1 MRQPPAG
8 FMMAAM
14 NDTNAV
20 QIAVAGLG
28 GYART
33 IADLLLTHGP
43 TTRPRAAFAAAC
55 DPDLSVH
62 SKQAAALREQGVMLY
77 DSYEQ
82 MLQHPGLE
90 AVWLPVPI
98 DLHVPFAQQALDAG
112 LAVMLEKPVAGT
124 VDEVDQLIAARD
136 AAQRPVLV
144 GFQDVYDDTTL
155 PLKRRLLS
163 GELGQVQSATVHGC
177 WPRDTAYFG
186 RASWAGALRRGD
198 TWILDSPVNN
208 AMAHFINIV
217 LFLLGNDEATSA
229 TPTRVA
235 VELYRAADIENYD
248 TASIRATLDRPDP
261 IDFLILLTHATAV
274 QHQPIIHLHTDRG
287 GVKRTIPEVQVTLDG
302 QTQTLAR
309 GTEMRRHMLEAFTQ
323 TVRGHDPI
331 THAVATLEVARAHTL
346 LVNAVSQATPIT
358 PVPATSIK
366 PFATELGTIQSV
378 PGLEEAF
385 DHCAA
390 HGQMPHESGLLPFT
404 RPADTLDLAG
414 YAHFAGPA

>member
-1 MRQPPAG
+1 MRWVSAG
-8 FMMAAM
+8 FMMTPM
-14 NDTNAV
+14 NDTDAV

-28 GYART
+28 GYAGT

-43 TTRPRAAFAAAC
+43 TTQPGAAFVAAC
-55 DPDLSVH
+55 DPDLNAH
-62 SKQAAALREQGVMLY
+62 GKQADALRKQGVTLY
-77 DSYEQ
+77 DSYEK

-98 DLHVPFAQQALDAG
+98 DLHVPFAEQALAAG

-144 GFQDVYDDTTL
+144 GFQDVYDETTL

-198 TWILDSPVNN
+198 TWVLDSPVNN
-208 AMAHFINIV
+208 AMAHFVNIV

-229 TPTRVA
+229 TPTSIA
-235 VELYRAADIENYD
+235 VELYRAANIENYD
-248 TASIRATLDRPDP
+248 TASIRLTLDRQDP

-274 QHQPIIHLHTDRG
+274 QHQPIIQINTDRG
-287 GVKRTIPEVQVTLDG
+287 GVQRTIQELQVTLDD
-302 QTQTLAR
+302 QTQTLTR
-309 GTEMRRHMLEAFTQ
+309 DGQMRRDMLEAFAQ
-323 TVRGHDPI
+323 SVRGHAPI
-331 THAVATLEVARAHTL
+331 THPVASLEVARVHTL

-358 PVPATSIK
+358 PVPAASIT
-366 PFATELGTIQSV
+366 PIPTELGTIQSI
-378 PGLEEAF
+378 PGLEDAF
-385 DHCAA
+385 AHCAA
-390 HGQMPHESGLLPFT
+390 HGQMLHESGRLPFT
-404 RPADTLDLAG
+404 RPADTLDLNG